1 MEKEILTTE
10 AKKMK
15 IKKIVLIVSLSIV
28 IVLAIAAKIGYN
40 AWSHESTD
48 DAQIDGNIVPLKTT
62 VTGFVK
68 EIRFKENQEV
78 KKGDTLVVF
87 DTTDLLA
94 QIDQAKAQLAV
105 AYSDL
110 AMSKEQVTASHFN
123 QNVAVYNTGSAR
135 DNIGAAS
142 AKTWEAAMNYKRI
155 SRMFAKGAATQQSL
169 DNAKTSLEVAKAQE
183 AAARQQYCAAGE
195 QKRNIGSEISVHQL
209 QMKSALAKIKQV
221 ESQLVLVKN
230 QYNHAFVVAPC
241 DGIVS
246 KKNVEP
252 GQFVV
257 SGSPLASLINVSDVW
272 VTANF
277 KETQLND
284 IAPGQ
289 KVEIQIDAYHGKTVS
304 GVVQSFCGAAGTK
317 FSLLPA
323 ENATGNFIK
332 VTQRIPVRIAI
343 LKDKN
348 WEKPLLP
355 GMNVVVAVKT
365 R

>member
-1 MEKEILTTE
+1 MEKEIITTE

-15 IKKIVLIVSLSIV
+15 TKKIILIVSLSIIV
-28 IVLAIAAKIGYN
+28 VLAIAAKMGYN

-48 DAQIDGNIVPLKTT
+48 DAQIDGNIIPLKTT

-78 KKGDTLVVF
+78 KKGDTLIVF

-94 QIDQAKAQLAV
+94 QINQSKAQLA
-105 AYSDL
+105 AAWSDL
-110 AMSKEQVTASHFN
+110 ETSKDQVAASCFN
-123 QNVAVYNTGSAR
+123 QNAATFNTGSAK

-142 AKTWEAAMNYKRI
+142 AKAWEAERNYKRI
-155 SRMFAKGAATQQSL
+155 SGMFIKGAATQQSL
-169 DNAKTSLEVAKAQE
+169 DNAKTSFDVAKSQL

-195 QKRNIGSEISVHQL
+195 QKKTIGSEVSVHHSQI
-209 QMKSALAKIKQV
+209 KSALAKIRQV

-230 QYNHAFVVAPC
+230 QYDHAFVIAPC
-241 DGIVS
+241 DGVIS
-246 KKNVEP
+246 KKNVES
-252 GQFVV
+252 GQFVA
-257 SGSPLASLINVSDVW
+257 SGSPLASLIDVSDVW

-284 IAPGQ
+284 IVPGQ
-289 KVEIQIDAYHGKTVS
+289 SVNIQIDAYHGKTVP
-304 GVVQSFCGAAGTK
+304 GIVQSFCGAAGTK
-317 FSLLPA
+317 FSILPA

-348 WEKPLLP
+348 WKKPLLP
-355 GMNVVVAVKT
+355 GMSVVVAVKT